1 MLFFFFFND
10 TATTEIYT
18 LSDTLSLHDALPIW
32 VVVGRD
38 EPRREYRG
46 GPRVVHAQ
54 AVGATRP
61 RRRRCSTRSHQRAI
75 RLEVASRITGS
86 AVGTAERSCG
96 VSHAGSMGGR
106 RVECGASAVECHSTS
121 SASGLGSHLGLRDR
135 DAGPERADR
144 GVVALPSAA
153 IRAQ

>member
-1 MLFFFFFND
+1 MIRRPPRSTLFPY
-10 TATTEIYT
+10 TT
-18 LSDTLSLHDALPIW
+18 LF
-32 VVVGRD
+32 
-38 EPRREYRG
+38 
-46 GPRVVHAQ
+46 
-54 AVGATRP
+54 
-61 RRRRCSTRSHQRAI
+61 RS

-96 VSHAGSMGGR
+96 VSHVGSMEGR

-121 SASGLGSHLGLRDR
+121 GASGLGSHLGLRDR

-144 GVVALPSAA
+144 GVFALPSAA